1 MGMIELGRMREAQK
15 RHLPQPGYNEEKLL
29 PVVSRLSLEGWRGV
43 TKVTKQRTGVWNK
56 YIYMGTRGAQQL
68 R

>member
-15 RHLPQPGYNEEKLL
+15 RHLPQPGYSEEKLL

-43 TKVTKQRTGVWNK
+43 TKVTKQRMGVCVCGGEEVWGRLK
-56 YIYMGTRGAQQL
+56 TL
-68 R
+68 